1 MTNHG
6 VLEAGRSLAD
16 PVPFVLNS
24 ILLHPSLEALPQ
36 ATVAALVSLV
46 LVHCTVAGE
55 PAAVCMLLSDA
66 PSEKSFAAVARSCSV
81 MFSCCPV
88 STDGAVCRNDPTLRN
103 DLELILE

>member
-16 PVPFVLNS
+16 PVPFILNS

-46 LVHCTVAGE
+46 LVHRTVAGK
-55 PAAVCMLLSDA
+55 PAAVCVLLSDT
-66 PSEKSFAAVARSCSV
+66 PPEKSFAAVARSCSV
-81 MFSCCPV
+81 MFSCSPI
-88 STDGAVCRNDPTLRN
+88 STDGTVCGNYPTL
-103 DLELILE
+103 